1 MRTSGNCEALNV
13 AANAL
18 LRYGIVAVACFLI
31 GAGIGL
37 AAAPLLT
44 VPASGES
51 VDRDTLFQVSTIDAL
66 LQGTYD
72 GSMTFDELAR
82 HGDLGIGCGDRLDG
96 ELAGVDGEWYLIRVD
111 GQAYPVDGN
120 VTTPFA
126 AATFFDPDLTTTI
139 DAPMNLT
146 TLQNRVGSEFPSE
159 NLFYAIRVDGTFSHV
174 VTRSVPAQ
182 EKPYP
187 RLVDVTANQTVFTFE
202 NVTGTALGFWTP
214 ALAEGVNV
222 PGYHLHF
229 ITGDRATGGHVLD
242 MILAGGTVQVDTTTN
257 FTMAL
262 PSGGDFW
269 TVDLSG
275 DLSEDLEQVE

>member
-1 MRTSGNCEALNV
+1 MAGDTFFRY
-13 AANAL
+13 AA
-18 LRYGIVAVACFLI
+18 VAVACLI
-31 GAGIGL
+31 AGVLIGL
-37 AAAPLLT
+37 AVAPLPA
-44 VPASGES
+44 VPAPAEDA
-51 VDRDTLFQVSTIDAL
+51 DRDTLFQASTIDAL

-82 HGDLGIGCGDRLDG
+82 HGDFGIGCGDRLDG
-96 ELAGVDGEWYLIRVD
+96 ELIGIDGEWYLIRVD
-111 GQAYPVDGN
+111 GRAYPVSGN
-120 VTTPFA
+120 ATTPFA
-126 AATFFDPDLTTTI
+126 AATFFDQDVSVVI
-139 DAPMNLT
+139 DEPMNLT
-146 TLQNRVGSEFPSE
+146 ALQNRVESEFPSE
-159 NLFYAIRVDGTFSHV
+159 NLFYAIRVDGTFSHM

-202 NVTGTALGFWTP
+202 NVTGTAVGFWTP
-214 ALAEGVNV
+214 ALAEGINV

-229 ITGDRATGGHVLD
+229 ITDDRTAGGHVLD
-242 MILAGGTVQVDTTTN
+242 MILAEGTVQIDTTAN

-275 DLSEDLEQVE
+275 DLSEDLERVE